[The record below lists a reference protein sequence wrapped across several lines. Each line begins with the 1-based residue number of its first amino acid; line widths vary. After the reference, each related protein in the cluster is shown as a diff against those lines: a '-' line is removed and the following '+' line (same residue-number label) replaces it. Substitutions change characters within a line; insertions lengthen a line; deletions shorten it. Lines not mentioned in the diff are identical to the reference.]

1 MTQSVPIT
9 DEELV
14 AYLDGALD
22 QARRRAIDAAL
33 ERDEV
38 LAARLAK
45 LDIDTDAIRA
55 IFGRIEDAAPVDRLR
70 SRLDEE
76 LSRRRSRPSVRRQWM
91 RIAAT
96 LLLGVGVGIGAA
108 TVLSGVFD
116 KPPSWRAAV
125 ADYHA
130 LYTGATLAS
139 AGNGSNLGGEVAS
152 VSAKL
157 ELPIALDALKLPG
170 LDFKRAQL
178 LQFEGRPLAQFAY
191 LSEAGVPM
199 AFCFMRTGNA
209 DRPIQVSTL
218 HGLAAASWTKNGYGF
233 IMIGGTQSDVVRQ
246 AATELASRI

>member
-33 ERDEV
+33 EHDEV

-76 LSRRRSRPSVRRQWM
+76 LSRRRSRPPVRWQWM

-96 LLLGVGVGIGAA
+96 LLLGVGIGAA

-130 LYTGATLAS
+130 LYTAATLAS
-139 AGNGSNLGGEVAS
+139 AGNGSNLGVEVAS

-157 ELPIALDALKLPG
+157 ELPIVLDALKLPG

-178 LQFEGRPLAQFAY
+178 LQFGGRPLAQFAY